1 MSILI
6 DSKENL
12 HKFWFS
18 LLFLIY
24 TPKLNKILL

>member
-6 DSKENL
+6 DGKENL

-18 LLFLIY
+18 FYFLIHI
-24 TPKLNKILL
+24 PKLNKILL